1 MNKDEILLESLLLS
15 LYKKDYEDNIPEEYK
30 DLEGKERIKVL
41 SKSLED
47 KVPISTT
54 LGLDRKINK
63 TQDNLSFLF
72 T

>member
-54 LGLDRKINK
+54 LGLDSKDK
-63 TQDNLSFLF
+63 
-72 T
+72 